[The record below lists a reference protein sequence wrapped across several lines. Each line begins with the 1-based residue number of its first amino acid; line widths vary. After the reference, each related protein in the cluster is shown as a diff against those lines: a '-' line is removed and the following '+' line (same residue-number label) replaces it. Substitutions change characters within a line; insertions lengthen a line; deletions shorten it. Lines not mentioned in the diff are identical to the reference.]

1 MTFSIIA
8 MDGAGRFG
16 AAVCSSS
23 PAVAARTVHLRA
35 GVGAVSSQNIT
46 DPRLGGRML
55 NRLGCRDSAEAA
67 LATVIAHTPAR
78 DYRQLTALD
87 AAGGTAV
94 FHGTRTLGV
103 HGAARSGGV
112 VAAGNMLA
120 TESVPAAM
128 VEGFAVAGAE
138 LEERLL
144 AALRAGLAAGGE
156 AGPVHSAGLAVV
168 GDVDWR
174 VTDLRVDWHDDPVAE
189 LSRLLDVWLPQR
201 DDYIRRALHPESS
214 PSYAVPGDPR

>member
-67 LATVIAHTPAR
+67 LATVIA
-78 DYRQLTALD
+78 ALD